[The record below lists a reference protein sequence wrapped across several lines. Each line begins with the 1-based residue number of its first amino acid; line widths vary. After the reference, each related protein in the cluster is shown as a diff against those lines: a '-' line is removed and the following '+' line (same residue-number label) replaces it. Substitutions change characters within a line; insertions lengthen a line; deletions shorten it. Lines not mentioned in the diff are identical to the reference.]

1 MGIISTILK
10 TQGNNMLEGIV
21 RESIGK
27 KGTNALRRD
36 GYLIANI
43 YGKGLENINAA
54 FKMNEYI
61 RAVRNKETL
70 AFLVNV
76 GGKEMNVVVQSY
88 ESQAVTGNLLHV
100 DLMVAQPGVVA
111 HYHVPVVTQGEAIGL
126 KNKGLL
132 HISKKRLRVRSAI
145 ENVPNQLVIDITEM
159 DIGDSKLIRD
169 IATLDNAVFTD
180 SDRVSVLSI
189 IKAK

>member
-1 MGIISTILK
+1 
-10 TQGNNMLEGIV
+10 MLEGIV

-27 KGTNALRRD
+27 KAVKAYRKD

-43 YGKGLENINAA
+43 YGKGIENINAA

-61 RAVRNKETL
+61 RTVRNKETL
-70 AFLVNV
+70 AFPVSV
-76 GGKEMNVVVQSY
+76 AGKEMNVVVQSY

-100 DLMVAQPGVVA
+100 DLMVAQPGVVT
-111 HYHVPVVTQGEAIGL
+111 HYHVPVVPQGEAIGL
-126 KNKGLL
+126 KNKGLIHL
-132 HISKKRLRVRSAI
+132 AKTRLRVKAAI
-145 ENVPNQLVIDITEM
+145 ENVPNSINVDVTPM
-159 DIGDSKLIRD
+159 DVGDSRLVRD
-169 IATLDNAVFTD
+169 LEKIENVTFTD

>member
-1 MGIISTILK
+1 
-10 TQGNNMLEGIV
+10 MLEGII

-43 YGKGLENINAA
+43 YGKGLENIHAA

-61 RAVRNKETL
+61 RTVRNKDTL
-70 AFLVNV
+70 AFPVSVN
-76 GGKEMNVVVQSY
+76 GKEMNVVVQSY
-88 ESQAVTGNLLHV
+88 EAHALTGNLLHV
-100 DLMVAQPGVVA
+100 DLMVAQPKVVT
-111 HYHVPVVTQGEAIGL
+111 HYHVPVIAEGEALGL
-126 KNKGLL
+126 KNKGMV
-132 HISKKRLRVRSAI
+132 HIAKTRLRVKGAI
-145 ENVPNQLVIDITEM
+145 ENVPNSIVVDVTPMDVCDSRLV
-159 DIGDSKLIRD
+159 RD
-169 IATLDNAVFTD
+169 LEKIKNVTFTD